1 MPMPARQPG
10 LDPQCRRVNNVMA
23 LAGERWTLTVIAAL
37 GEGPRRF
44 NELRR
49 VIGGISQQML
59 TRTLKSLERDGLV
72 SRTVFPSVPPQVE
85 YALTPLGLTLGQAVL
100 HLERW
105 AGSHLDEIE
114 RNRADYDV
122 RTAER
127 PGVRPGAAN
136 AA

>member
-1 MPMPARQPG
+1 MRMPARLPG
-10 LDPQCRRVNNVMA
+10 LDPQCARVNNVMSI
-23 LAGERWTLTVIAAL
+23 AGERWTLTVIAAL

-72 SRTVFPSVPPQVE
+72 TRTVFASVPPQVE
-85 YALTPLGLTLGQAVL
+85 YALTPLGLSLGQAVS

-105 AGSHLDEIE
+105 AGSNLDAID

-122 RTAER
+122 RTAKE